1 MLTVTLDGHHHRH
14 PLLQDGRIVL
24 GGFRDVVPDMEWGVW
39 DDGALHPEVTAALRA
54 YLPARWPGRLP
65 TEQQQQVGVGGRQRG
80 EGKVKGEGHGV
91 RVFGGRRL
99 G

>member
-1 MLTVTLDGHHHRH
+1 M
-14 PLLQDGRIVL
+14 L

-65 TEQQQQVGVGGRQRG
+65 TEQQQQVREGSPRRGRGGGGTSVVSAKHVSGAAGGLDVGRDPRPRGGAQRRG
-80 EGKVKGEGHGV
+80 
-91 RVFGGRRL
+91 
-99 G
+99 